1 MGGYCL
7 LSDIAKSLLASHQ
20 RSVNHDAK
28 RLKRLNIHYFF
39 VFYRLNRVQDEPDKS
54 ASHKKGKHGLR
65 CPSPT
70 LAPSLNEHWCVGK
83 RCLYRGYFLG
93 CNLRQQTNIA
103 RFLAHIRACLT
114 TNSCCRLSAYANHNA
129 VRHIPTRSKVA
140 IFHSTSNC
148 FQAER
153 LNFLNIV

>member
-7 LSDIAKSLLASHQ
+7 LSDIAKSLFGVTPKKCKSRCQKVKAVEYSL
-20 RSVNHDAK
+20 
-28 RLKRLNIHYFF
+28 FF
-39 VFYRLNRVQDEPDKS
+39 CIYRLNRVQDEPDKS

-70 LAPSLNEHWCVGK
+70 LSPSLNEHWCVGK